1 MQRLEFHQGDSSTS
15 DATETIWL
23 VSGTGDG
30 PRLAQALLERG
41 WTLLVSVVSEAAT
54 RTYRAHPALHFQVG
68 ALQGDGE
75 VDLLLQRHRPRWVID
90 ATHPFAAVISSRLQR
105 CCHTQ
110 GQPLLRLQREATL
123 AGSGTRINQLEE
135 LQGLPLSGERLLLA
149 IGSRHL
155 ATALRF
161 SSASQHFARVLDN
174 PESLRLALA
183 AGLPAE
189 QLACVR
195 PGLLPEGAIERALCR
210 RWRISAVLCRQSGG
224 LTQQIWQSLS
234 QELGL
239 RLIQIKPPGDAAEQ
253 GLPQEAILRQV
264 GAPQGRHE

>member
-15 DATETIWL
+15 DAAKTILL

-30 PRLAQALLERG
+30 PRLAQSLLERG
-41 WTLLVSVVSEAAT
+41 WSVLVSVVSEAAT
-54 RTYRAHPALHFQVG
+54 RTYRTDPALHFQVG
-68 ALQGDGE
+68 ALQSAED

-105 CCHTQ
+105 CCHAQ
-110 GQPLLRLQREATL
+110 RQPLLRLQRDASFD
-123 AGSGTRINQLEE
+123 GSSASINQLEE
-135 LQGLPLSGERLLLA
+135 LQGLPLSGELLLLA

-183 AGLPAE
+183 AGLPPE

-210 RWRISAVLCRQSGG
+210 RWRVSAVLCRQSGG
-224 LTQQIWQSLS
+224 LTQKIWQSLS

-239 RLIQIKPPGDAAEQ
+239 RLIQIKPPTDAAEK
-253 GLPQEAILRQV
+253 GLTREAILRQV
-264 GAPQGRHE
+264 GEPKGPNE